1 MMIIMSGTIGA
12 GKSNLT
18 EILSR
23 HLGTKAFYEP
33 VEDNPI
39 LPLYYADPKKYA
51 FLLQIYFLNKRFRL
65 IKEAMRQDNNVLDRS
80 IYEDA
85 LFFHMNAEKG
95 NVTKQEVEVYD
106 DLLDNMMEELPY
118 AAAKKAPD
126 LLIYIRVSLDTML
139 ARIARRG
146 RPYEQLSADPG
157 LLNYYKDLNA
167 HYEPWYRQYNA
178 SSKMIID
185 GDRYDFVN
193 NNDDRRTVLH
203 MIDQRLYELGKLDK
217 ETYDRLCKDQDA

>member
-1 MMIIMSGTIGA
+1 
-12 GKSNLT
+12 
-18 EILSR
+18 
-23 HLGTKAFYEP
+23 
-33 VEDNPI
+33 
-39 LPLYYADPKKYA
+39 
-51 FLLQIYFLNKRFRL
+51 
-65 IKEAMRQDNNVLDRS
+65 
-80 IYEDA
+80 
-85 LFFHMNAEKG
+85 
-95 NVTKQEVEVYD
+95 
-106 DLLDNMMEELPY
+106 
-118 AAAKKAPD
+118 
-126 LLIYIRVSLDTML
+126 ML

-193 NNDDRRTVLH
+193 NKDDRRTVLH
-203 MIDQRLYELGKLDK
+203 MIDQRLCELGKLDK